1 MSRPRSQ
8 LPTQE
13 DLIESQARTLALA
26 RERRAEAERWEQAEA
41 ERRQDEAQA
50 QAAIGP
56 AEGLDM
62 QNIRLI
68 CVAVVAALALAA
80 IGTALGGG
88 TLQYQRRLTTVRVAP
103 EIPAPPEASR
113 ATAEERNWTR
123 GLWAPSQPPSLAA
136 ATDRTPQHR
145 KGHTQK
151 RKKGLRR
158 HKHASEELG
167 LLRPPPPPPPLP
179 SSEPPRRRKKRRRSQ
194 AQPPPA
200 EPAQPAPEA
209 QPQPQPQEQPQ
220 TPPPPRRRKRKRR
233 PSSSSSSSS
242 SSPPPPPLSPPP
254 QRHSGKKRHRWR
266 KRGAASAPPPPP
278 LLARSPPP
286 AGTHR
291 SRRWKSTSKQPCKP
305 WCAGPFNVSWHR
317 RCNWR
322 YCGGCEPCLHLPS
335 EGEPA
340 RQLAESGLHL
350 VTTAPLLPACGA
362 SRGASRRSYATQS
375 VA

>member
-1 MSRPRSQ
+1 MLSFPLHPIRYLLPARASCRWPGRTSARDALVRVGGLSAAFCRPYLSSILLGWFFGSFILGELCAMSRPRSQ

-233 PSSSSSSSS
+233 SSSSSVYSRVGSTCC
-242 SSPPPPPLSPPP
+242 
-254 QRHSGKKRHRWR
+254 
-266 KRGAASAPPPPP
+266 AVAP
-278 LLARSPPP
+278 S
-286 AGTHR
+286 
-291 SRRWKSTSKQPCKP
+291 SRRQ
-305 WCAGPFNVSWHR
+305 
-317 RCNWR
+317 
-322 YCGGCEPCLHLPS
+322 
-335 EGEPA
+335 
-340 RQLAESGLHL
+340 
-350 VTTAPLLPACGA
+350 A
-362 SRGASRRSYATQS
+362 SRG
-375 VA
+375 